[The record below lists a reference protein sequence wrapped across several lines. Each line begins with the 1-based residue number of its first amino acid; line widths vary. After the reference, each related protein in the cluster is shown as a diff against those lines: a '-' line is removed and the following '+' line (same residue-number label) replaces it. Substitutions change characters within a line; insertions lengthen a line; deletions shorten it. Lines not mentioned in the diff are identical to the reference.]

1 MMVTNRRIPMIAGAA
16 ALILVVIWY
25 MALWSP
31 QAKQLKAAH
40 KAHAAAMQQIGQL
53 QSQKDQLQGLVKQI
67 PADTALF
74 TRLEAALPDNPQLDQ
89 ALNLLHQAADSAGVK
104 LLSLSPSHPAT
115 PGSAQS
121 GGQQQT
127 GVPSV
132 SLTMNIQGS
141 SAQVQSFLSALDAMP
156 RTVVIDS
163 LSISGGS
170 SGSASIGARIF
181 FAGQPTP

>member
-1 MMVTNRRIPMIAGAA
+1 MITNRRIPMVAGAA

-40 KAHAAAMQQIGQL
+40 KAHAAAMQQIAQL

-74 TRLEAALPDNPQLDQ
+74 TQLEAALPDNPQLDQ
-89 ALNLLHQAADSAGVK
+89 ALKLLHQAADSAGVK

-121 GGQQQT
+121 GGQQT

-132 SLTMNIQGS
+132 ALTMNVQGS
-141 SAQVQSFLSALDAMP
+141 NAQVQSFLSALDAMP
-156 RTVVIDS
+156 RTVVVDS

-170 SGSASIGARIF
+170 SGSASIGARVF
-181 FAGQPTP
+181 YAGQPTP